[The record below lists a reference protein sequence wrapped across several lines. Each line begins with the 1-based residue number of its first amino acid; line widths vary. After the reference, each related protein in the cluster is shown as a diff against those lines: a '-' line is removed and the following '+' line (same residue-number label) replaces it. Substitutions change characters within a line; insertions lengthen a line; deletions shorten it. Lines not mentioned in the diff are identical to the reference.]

1 MPNLLLEK
9 LSLPSKAK
17 DNLKSQERKLEC
29 WKQGN
34 LNELFYE
41 TMTIQKSLEIMSS
54 LRNI

>member
-9 LSLPSKAK
+9 LSLQSKAK
-17 DNLKSQERKLEC
+17 DNLKSQERNLEC

>member
-1 MPNLLLEK
+1 MAFKTLVIMPNLLKQK

-17 DNLKSQERKLEC
+17 DNLKAQERKLEC

-41 TMTIQKSLEIMSS
+41 TTTIQKS
-54 LRNI
+54 

>member
-1 MPNLLLEK
+1 MLNLLLEK
-9 LSLPSKAK
+9 LSLQSKAK